1 MQRYTDLKVWERSH
15 QLALEVYRETPSWP
29 GAERFGLTGQVR
41 RAAVSVATNIAE
53 GSKRAHGGDFARFL
67 NVAEGSLAE
76 VGYLLLLGRDLG
88 SRGAAE
94 ADRLRTE
101 VEEISRMAYGLR
113 RKVEETA

>member
-1 MQRYTDLKVWERSH
+1 MARSG
-15 QLALEVYRETPSWP
+15 AVRADGP
-29 GAERFGLTGQVR
+29 GAAGSSVGGHEHRRGLETDTR
-41 RAAVSVATNIAE
+41 
-53 GSKRAHGGDFARFL
+53 GDFARFL